1 MPTSKTQNDPAA
13 AILDYLSASNA
24 SRAIAQMHISGAG
37 AVAELE
43 AKLRRHYGMAH
54 ALCVSN
60 ASTGLLAIALALGR
74 RRSEFITTPY
84 TYGAS
89 LSGWLLRDNRPVFAD
104 IDPMTLTLSPESVST
119 VISRKTK
126 AILGVDIFGSPCDS
140 KALRKIADE
149 HGLWYVADCAQSL
162 GAFRDGRPASCDADA
177 LVVSFTTGK
186 AVFAGEGGAVVTN
199 NADLY
204 QKLLWF
210 TQHPLRQRRELGLM
224 LSNEFALNARIHP
237 MAAVWANA
245 VFDDSLQRVAKQRK
259 VWFDL
264 TDIINTTGMTEKIDY
279 SSKTIKPSFFRF
291 TAAWEKKNRKRE
303 LEEEMLL
310 HGHDIRIE
318 PAPVTL
324 LYRQP
329 AFLAQ
334 YRRKIGERRASC
346 LNAEAQVKRR
356 FCIELTQN

>member
-1 MPTSKTQNDPAA
+1 MPTSKTRNDPAA
-13 AILDYLSASNA
+13 AILEYLSASNENKA
-24 SRAIAQMHISGAG
+24 VAQMHISGAG

-43 AKLRRHYGMAH
+43 TKIEHHYGMAH

-60 ASTGLLAIALALGR
+60 ASTGLLAIALALGL

-84 TYGAS
+84 TFGAS
-89 LSGWLLRDNRPVFAD
+89 LSGWLLVDNQPIFAD

-149 HGLWYVADCAQSL
+149 HGLWYIADCAQSL

-199 NADLY
+199 NTDLY
-204 QKLLWF
+204 HKLLWF

-224 LSNEFALNARIHP
+224 LDNEFALNTRIHP
-237 MAAVWANA
+237 MAAIWANT
-245 VFDDSLQRVAKQRK
+245 VFDNSLQRVAKQRRAC
-259 VWFDL
+259 L
-264 TDIINTTGMTEKIDY
+264 ALADIINTTGMTERIDY
-279 SSKTIKPSFFRF
+279 SSKTIEPSFFRF
-291 TAAWEKKNRKRE
+291 TAAWRKKMRKKE

-310 HGHDIRIE
+310 HGYDIRIE
-318 PAPVTL
+318 PAPILL
-324 LYRQP
+324 LYRQT
-329 AFLAQ
+329 AFVAQ
-334 YRRKIGERRASC
+334 YRRKISKRRASC
-346 LNAEAQVKRR
+346 VNAEAQTKKR
-356 FCIELTQN
+356 FCIELAKN